1 MVTAVGYRLFLRLSR
16 YSGFGLLVFGIL
28 KSYVPGLRKLRSF
41 RMSGSGFRKFRDL
54 GVQG

>member
-1 MVTAVGYRLFLRLSR
+1 MTAVGYRLFLRLSR